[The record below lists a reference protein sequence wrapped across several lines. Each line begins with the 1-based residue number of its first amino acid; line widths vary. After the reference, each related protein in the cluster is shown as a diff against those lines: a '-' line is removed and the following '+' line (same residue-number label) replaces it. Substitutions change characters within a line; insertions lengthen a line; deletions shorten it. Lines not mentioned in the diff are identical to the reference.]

1 MASSPTGGTCSK
13 YIFHSSGSSFDQYR
27 RLRDEWE
34 TLLKSDHEAREKML
48 KEMEQLRQENV
59 LLERKF
65 STMKNA
71 SLLKL
76 ESVCLS
82 AEENIDNLLKQVKRR
97 FQQICR

>member
-1 MASSPTGGTCSK
+1 
-13 YIFHSSGSSFDQYR
+13 
-27 RLRDEWE
+27 
-34 TLLKSDHEAREKML
+34 
-48 KEMEQLRQENV
+48 MEQLRQENV

-82 AEENIDNLLKQVKRR
+82 AEENIDNLLKQVINALVE
-97 FQQICR
+97 QICRAIDH

>member
-1 MASSPTGGTCSK
+1 
-13 YIFHSSGSSFDQYR
+13 
-27 RLRDEWE
+27 
-34 TLLKSDHEAREKML
+34 ML

-82 AEENIDNLLKQVKRR
+82 ADENIDNLLKQVKRR